1 MYCFVEKLVDEMIE
15 FNIVEQCQKE
25 EYVYSILCIAE
36 SIIWFVTIICIGI
49 FFHILWQTVGYLAFL
64 YILRR
69 RTGGYHLSR
78 LFMVALSQGE
88 AILEND
94 EQYAFAAGQVI
105 YYLLHNVAALIQVGI
120 FGVFVVSGIVI
131 EIIGTV
137 NHPNMFMSKTEILHV
152 KWRARIIAAVE
163 SSIVIILWIVGNR
176 GMS

>member
-1 MYCFVEKLVDEMIE
+1 M
-15 FNIVEQCQKE
+15 N
-25 EYVYSILCIAE
+25 
-36 SIIWFVTIICIGI
+36 IWFS
-49 FFHILWQTVGYLAFL
+49 LAERFDL
-64 YILRR
+64 QFKNTDTMASKLEEQRV
-69 RTGGYHLSR
+69 
-78 LFMVALSQGE
+78 FMVALSQGE

-176 GMS
+176 GMVLYLAMAMITCAALMVLAIGLGQEVKET

>member
-1 MYCFVEKLVDEMIE
+1 M
-15 FNIVEQCQKE
+15 
-25 EYVYSILCIAE
+25 
-36 SIIWFVTIICIGI
+36 
-49 FFHILWQTVGYLAFL
+49 
-64 YILRR
+64 
-69 RTGGYHLSR
+69 
-78 LFMVALSQGE
+78 
-88 AILEND
+88 
-94 EQYAFAAGQVI
+94 I

-120 FGVFVVSGIVI
+120 FVI

>member
-1 MYCFVEKLVDEMIE
+1 M
-15 FNIVEQCQKE
+15 
-25 EYVYSILCIAE
+25 
-36 SIIWFVTIICIGI
+36 
-49 FFHILWQTVGYLAFL
+49 
-64 YILRR
+64 
-69 RTGGYHLSR
+69 
-78 LFMVALSQGE
+78 
-88 AILEND
+88 
-94 EQYAFAAGQVI
+94 I

-120 FGVFVVSGIVI
+120 FVVSGIVI